1 MSKKMLEIGLTG
13 SRKSG
18 KDGIAKLFSQLGV
31 LVFDADAIV
40 KYLLNYR
47 PGIVESVQKSFGKEY
62 VFSGYINQL
71 AFDTDEKFSALI
83 DLVEFDL
90 FEAYHRFKQK
100 QKDKSYVMFHS
111 SMMFERNYQK
121 KFDSIISVFAP
132 RADRMERYILD
143 SGDSVQLVQNL
154 FSKEMS
160 DLSKNQMSNFI
171 IHNYFDA
178 PDILDQV
185 QSIDDKIVDKYLSQ
199 SKSINDLEI
208 DAYSHKKNIMT
219 F

>member
-31 LVFDADAIV
+31 PVFDADAIV

-47 PGIVESVQKSFGKEY
+47 PGIAQSVEKAFGKEY
-62 VFSGYINQL
+62 VYSGYINQL

-83 DLVEFDL
+83 DLIEFEL
-90 FEAYHRFKQK
+90 FESYHKFKQK

-111 SMMFERNYQK
+111 SMIFEKNYQK
-121 KFDSIISVFAP
+121 KFDSIVNVFAP
-132 RADRMERYILD
+132 TADRMERYIMQT
-143 SGDSVQLVQNL
+143 GDPITLVQNL
-154 FSKEMS
+154 FSKEIS
-160 DLSKNQMSNFI
+160 DLSKNQNSNFI
-171 IHNYFDA
+171 IHNYQDA
-178 PDILDQV
+178 PDVLDQV
-185 QSIDDKIVDKYLSQ
+185 QNIDDKLVDKFLAQRKISD
-199 SKSINDLEI
+199 DLEI
-208 DAYSHKKNIMT
+208 DAYSHQKNIFT